1 MAPLW
6 IVLRVVNDA
15 PQVQLT
21 CVSTYSGWMSRFKVS
36 PSFGRAPGR
45 RRGLRG
51 REPRPTY
58 QSARTG
64 RIPQNEGAPRSIP
77 SPRQR
82 VSYDVTTPLAWPV
95 AVPSVA
101 DFGIV
106 RSFSRAVQICWALVF
121 CTSTRLGF
129 AGS

>member
-1 MAPLW
+1 MVPLS

-45 RRGLRG
+45 CRGMRE
-51 REPRPTY
+51 REPEPTY

-64 RIPQNEGAPRSIP
+64 AISQNQGVRSCIPRRPDYGQSCRWGLSSQSRPPRGSPGAP
-77 SPRQR
+77 
-82 VSYDVTTPLAWPV
+82 WP
-95 AVPSVA
+95 
-101 DFGIV
+101 
-106 RSFSRAVQICWALVF
+106 
-121 CTSTRLGF
+121 
-129 AGS
+129 

>member
-1 MAPLW
+1 MVPLE

-45 RRGLRG
+45 SRGVQG
-51 REPRPTY
+51 REPGPTY

-64 RIPQNEGAPRSIP
+64 AIPQNRGIGLCIPVRAGGGLSRPAAEPQIDTAPRP
-77 SPRQR
+77 
-82 VSYDVTTPLAWPV
+82 
-95 AVPSVA
+95 
-101 DFGIV
+101 
-106 RSFSRAVQICWALVF
+106 
-121 CTSTRLGF
+121 
-129 AGS
+129 